1 MSPASI
7 RGTLV
12 SLKEAAIVLGICLG
26 YGVGYAYS
34 EVEGGWRWAY
44 GWTLPVSAL
53 LFVGAQSLPPSARW
67 LALRGKNV
75 EAVASLAF
83 VYPNDVDARDAA
95 AQELAVA
102 SESRSNAPPPRLVDR
117 RYRRALTAGIG
128 VVLLQQFTGQPSVLY
143 YAGAIFDAAGVGA
156 VASVAVGVFKLVA
169 TLGAVATVDNYG
181 RRKLLFVGI
190 TAMVV
195 ALVGLA
201 IAFHGFEGGGS
212 GFTPRKVGIIG
223 LIFLY
228 IAAYQISFGP
238 IAWLLI
244 SELFPLEVRGQAVAL
259 AVQAN
264 FASNMLVA
272 LLFPVARDALKRLV
286 GETWAMSTLF
296 AVFAAIAIYA
306 LEFVRARVPE
316 TKGLSLEEIERYFA
330 SGERLAG
337 IESPLIPSAGDELV
351 V

>member
-1 MSPASI
+1 
-7 RGTLV
+7 
-12 SLKEAAIVLGICLG
+12 
-26 YGVGYAYS
+26 
-34 EVEGGWRWAY
+34 
-44 GWTLPVSAL
+44 
-53 LFVGAQSLPPSARW
+53 
-67 LALRGKNV
+67 
-75 EAVASLAF
+75 
-83 VYPNDVDARDAA
+83 
-95 AQELAVA
+95 
-102 SESRSNAPPPRLVDR
+102 
-117 RYRRALTAGIG
+117 
-128 VVLLQQFTGQPSVLY
+128 VLY

-169 TLGAVATVDNYG
+169 TLGAVATVDKHG

-190 TAMVV
+190 GLMVV
-195 ALVGLA
+195 ALLGLA
-201 IAFHGFEGGGS
+201 VAFHGFEGEGS

-272 LLFPVARDALKRLV
+272 LLFPVARDALKHLV
-286 GETWAMSTLF
+286 GETWSMSTLF
-296 AVFAAIAIYA
+296 AVFAAIALYA

-330 SGERLAG
+330 AGERLAG
-337 IESPLIPSAGDELV
+337 IESPLISQGDELV